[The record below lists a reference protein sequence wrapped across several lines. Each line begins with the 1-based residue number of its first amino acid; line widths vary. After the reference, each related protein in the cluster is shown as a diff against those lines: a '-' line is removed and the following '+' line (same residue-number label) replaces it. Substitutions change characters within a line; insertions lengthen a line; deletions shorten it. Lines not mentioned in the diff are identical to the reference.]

1 MAQRYSGVAVLPLII
16 CSIVIKYDFFNYNLN
31 FEMKKMALIF
41 TLFMV
46 PGLVNS
52 YAQPGTTELMNAIN
66 RINSSFEELSHRF
79 DILEKKTD
87 DVLWYN
93 KVGDIAFID
102 KVFITGPPLAKE
114 KNPTGQGAGNPVKFW
129 TYIFIPKDADPGKKY
144 PLLVLPHGGVHANF
158 TTYYTHII
166 REMVSQGYI
175 VTTPEYRG
183 STGYGAGMY
192 NIIDYGGLEIQ
203 DVDASRQYMVDNYSI
218 VDKNR
223 VGIVGWSHGGY
234 IALFDIFEY
243 PQNYKVAFT
252 GVPVSDLI
260 ARMGYKDQEY
270 RDIFS
275 GQEAIGKPAD
285 ENVAEYRKRSP
296 AWQTSK
302 YQNTPLLIHT
312 NTIDEDV
319 NVLEVEHLIKS
330 LKAEGKNNF
339 SYEIFENMPGGHSF
353 DRMDYMEAK
362 EIRMKIYNHLNK
374 YLNPPKPF
382 KSVKDLQKAGYGFN

>member
-1 MAQRYSGVAVLPLII
+1 
-16 CSIVIKYDFFNYNLN
+16 
-31 FEMKKMALIF
+31 MKKLILSYLVIMAF
-41 TLFMV
+41 
-46 PGLVNS
+46 NS
-52 YAQPGTTELMNAIN
+52 INLSGQPGTTELMEAVKKADAN
-66 RINSSFEELSHRF
+66 FEDLGHRL
-79 DILEKKTD
+79 DILEKKID
-87 DVLWYN
+87 DVQWYN

-102 KVFITGPPLAKE
+102 KVYLTGPPLAVE

-129 TYIFIPKDADPGKKY
+129 SYIFIPKNADPTKKY
-144 PLLVLPHGGVHANF
+144 PLLVFPHGGVHANF

-175 VTTPEYRG
+175 VTAAEYRG

-192 NIIDYGGLEIQ
+192 SNIDYGGLEVQ
-203 DVDASRQYMVDNYSI
+203 DVDASRKYMIDNYSI
-218 VDKNR
+218 VDKDR
-223 VGIVGWSHGGY
+223 VGIIGWSHGGL
-234 IALFDIFEY
+234 IALFNIFEY

-270 RDIFS
+270 RDLYTE
-275 GQEAIGKPAD
+275 QLAIGKPAD
-285 ENVAEYRKRSP
+285 QDVAEYRKRSP
-296 AWQTSK
+296 AWQTHK

-312 NTIDEDV
+312 NTNDEDV

-330 LKAEGKNNF
+330 LKADGKKNF
-339 SYEIFENMPGGHSF
+339 EYEIFNDMPGGHSF

-374 YLNPPKPF
+374 YLAPPKPF
-382 KSVKDLQKAGYGFN
+382 KSVKELQKAGYGYN